1 LECSTILYYFGTL
14 SSGEVSKSFKQAI
27 YEYFMMLDD
36 VTTWY
41 PKQDVS
47 GSISVEE
54 IDTGG
59 DNADGIQDT
68 DTSTRE
74 SAKAA
79 PYIAAAAGA
88 LALLLL
94 IILFVRRSKR
104 NNEDEVSHLKLE
116 DDGDE
121 TFIAEIESD
130 AGSPKREYE
139 SRDIH
144 VVGEA
149 DSVISHWTGYTK
161 RPLDDT
167 FEEDPATGRLGHV
180 STDVHQCSSATCDVC
195 ERNRQRGVTFLSTES
210 PSHPR
215 SIPSDA
221 SREYAASD
229 TVSL

>member
-1 LECSTILYYFGTL
+1 
-14 SSGEVSKSFKQAI
+14 
-27 YEYFMMLDD
+27 MMLDD

-41 PKQDVS
+41 PKQDIS
-47 GSISVEE
+47 GDITVGE
-54 IDTGG
+54 IDTGADG
-59 DNADGIQDT
+59 ADGIQDSET
-68 DTSTRE
+68 TSRE
-74 SAKAA
+74 SAKSA

-94 IILFVRRSKR
+94 LVLFVRRSKR

-116 DDGDE
+116 DDDGDA
-121 TFIAEIESD
+121 TFIAEMESD

-144 VVGEA
+144 VVGEN

-161 RPLDDT
+161 RALDDT
-167 FEEDPATGRLGHV
+167 FEEDPATGRLGHI
-180 STDVHQCSSATCDVC
+180 STDVHHCSSATCEVC

-210 PSHPR
+210 PSHPP
-215 SIPSDA
+215 SLPSDA